1 MLAVGNCDPEG
12 GGSMDQEFE
21 DQEFEDQEFEGQEFE
36 DHEFEEPQGLNPWF
50 SIWLQPRATMQQ
62 ILDTDPVRSVLLLA
76 IIGGFFEAL
85 TQAATQ
91 DHGDRMASW
100 HGVVLACAIIG
111 PLSGVFGLFL
121 GGYLL
126 RTTGGWLGGSASDR
140 EVRAAIAW
148 GGIPKIWLGLLWI
161 PSIALFGDENFTS
174 ATPRLDNDPALA
186 SAMLFLALIGMIG
199 TFWSIVIWLKCLG
212 QAHKFSAWR
221 ALGSVL
227 LMILVVAV
235 VSGVPFGLL
244 FLLGR

>member
-1 MLAVGNCDPEG
+1 MLAVGICDPEG
-12 GGSMDQEFE
+12 GGSMDQDFDDQDFENQAFENQEFG
-21 DQEFEDQEFEGQEFE
+21 DQEFEES
-36 DHEFEEPQGLNPWF
+36 QGFNPWF

-62 ILDTDPVRSVLLLA
+62 ILDTDPARWVLLLA
-76 IIGGFFEAL
+76 IIAGFFQAL
-85 TQAATQ
+85 DRAVIQ
-91 DHGDRMASW
+91 DLGDRVDSW
-100 HGVVLACAIIG
+100 QSVVLACAIIS
-111 PLSGVFGLFL
+111 PIWGVLGLFL

-126 RTTGGWLGGSASDR
+126 RTTGGWLGGSASVR

-148 GGIPKIWLGLLWI
+148 GGIPMIWLGLLWI

-186 SAMLFLALIGMIG
+186 SAMLFLAGLELIGSI
-199 TFWSIVIWLKCLG
+199 WAIVISLKCLG

-227 LMILVVAV
+227 LMILVLVAV
-235 VSGVPFGLL
+235 FVVPFGLL